1 MAVVCIVVDSANLT
15 INQLNAD
22 MFQLNGTVAL
32 QSDAPEL
39 LNAVIDLMGAAAVG
53 NIIAGTVQVTVRD
66 TDPSI
71 STSGTN
77 SNQITVNVG

>member
-39 LNAVIDLMGAAAVG
+39 LNAVIDLMSGAAVG
-53 NIIAGTVQVTVRD
+53 NLTAGTVQVTVRS
-66 TDPSI
+66 TDPGV
-71 STSGTN
+71 TTAGTH